1 MQDKFEKGEKIQEGQ
16 IWHRV
21 QPKNKED
28 ISEDV
33 RNFITSSRYLINC
46 HLMDK

>member
-1 MQDKFEKGEKIQEGQ
+1 MGKKFKKGKSDIEYN
-16 IWHRV
+16 
-21 QPKNKED
+21 KNKED